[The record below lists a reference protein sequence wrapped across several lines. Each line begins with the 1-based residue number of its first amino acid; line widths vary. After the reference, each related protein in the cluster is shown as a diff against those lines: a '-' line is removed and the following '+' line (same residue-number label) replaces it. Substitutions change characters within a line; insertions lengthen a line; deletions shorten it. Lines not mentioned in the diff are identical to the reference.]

1 MSATCEGGGQ
11 ARLCPPPESLNR
23 GGNAEYVAYGQSSSL
38 DGTEVSEFDWFYDM
52 GETCYILEGEVE
64 VKPTDGRKAVTFGP
78 GDMVTFPK
86 GLPCVWNVK
95 KPVRK
100 HYNFG

>member
-1 MSATCEGGGQ
+1 MTEEEIKIEKPDEQKLKDMDIFSWPIWTK
-11 ARLCPPPESLNR
+11 
-23 GGNAEYVAYGQSSSL
+23 
-38 DGTEVSEFDWFYDM
+38 EVSEFDWFYDSP
-52 GETCYILEGEVE
+52 ETCYILEGEVE

-78 GDMVTFPK
+78 GDLVVFPK

-95 KPVRK
+95 KPVKK